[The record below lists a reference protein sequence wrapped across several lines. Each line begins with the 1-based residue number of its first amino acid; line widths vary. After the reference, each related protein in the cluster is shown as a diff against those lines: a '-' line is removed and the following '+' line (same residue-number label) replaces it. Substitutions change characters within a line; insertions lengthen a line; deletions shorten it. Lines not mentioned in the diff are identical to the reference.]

1 MSASDFRSFVSF
13 SHAVMRVLR
22 RWRAPAMILLCV
34 AGMLSASG
42 GCRSVYTARSRQIP
56 LPATLEDVRAP
67 SNERDWIPEQAIMP
81 TAEWNGSQ
89 VTVRNVRNFEFVTEH
104 DFIPRYYDKTY
115 QLDDLESVDFIVAPF
130 KDTPVLAHTMI
141 SFGFGHGEFL
151 VSSVEARLEK
161 GESYSP
167 LAGAWR
173 QFEIMYVL
181 ADERD
186 VIQLRTEHRDTDVY
200 VYRAQATR
208 EQVRA
213 LLLDVLNRVNKLAKE
228 PEFYD
233 TIYNNCTTNIAQH
246 INDLKPG
253 RIPYDYHVLLP
264 GFSPKF
270 AYDLGLLD
278 KSVPFEELTR
288 RAHINDLAHRYR
300 TSADFSTKIRR

>member
-81 TAEWNGSQ
+81 TAEWDGSE

-167 LAGAWR
+167 LAGALR

-233 TIYNNCTTNIAQH
+233 TIYNNCTTNIVA
-246 INDLKPG
+246 
-253 RIPYDYHVLLP
+253 HVWS
-264 GFSPKF
+264 FQISIIK
-270 AYDLGLLD
+270 
-278 KSVPFEELTR
+278 
-288 RAHINDLAHRYR
+288 
-300 TSADFSTKIRR
+300 